1 MSCYSVYNDTVID
14 LLVSSNPKNSMDQRG
29 IYIESS
35 PNQRTKISGLQER
48 LIKNETHFEQTLL
61 EAFAERKV
69 VAQRLPSIRK

>member
-1 MSCYSVYNDTVID
+1 
-14 LLVSSNPKNSMDQRG
+14 MDQRG

-35 PNQRTKISGLQER
+35 PNLKTKISGLQER